1 MNTTLQRNRKATQ
14 RQRLQDAM
22 LAIAAEDGYAT
33 ASIAQVIARAGV
45 SRPTFYEYFAER
57 DACFLAALDDAG
69 ARLLARVRRAVEDQP
84 PEHAL
89 TVALASL
96 VPFAQAEPAMARVL
110 FGEAM
115 AAGHRA
121 LELRDE
127 TLLQLEQMIEY
138 ALERAPSC
146 SVAPDLAPRIVL
158 GASFRMLG
166 YRLRRDRQRLD
177 EAQSELQRW
186 LESYDRPVGE
196 HRWRTLSPE
205 ASAPAAWP
213 AAVNGTLRPP
223 SPPSHRRARA
233 SHAQIAQ
240 QSRRAVLLALAE
252 LAAEDGY
259 ATVTIRRIAERAG
272 IESRAFYRL
281 FDSKQQAF
289 TALTEMYFQQTMALT
304 AGAFFTRAPWPR
316 RVLAAI
322 LTLAACVEQN
332 PALARACFI
341 ESYASERGAPQRV
354 EQLTRAFTLFLT
366 EGDRYA
372 GRVTPHPRG
381 TLEAIAH
388 ANFELIYQQARA
400 SATPR
405 IAGVLGHSV
414 HLCLAPFI
422 GGQAAGELIDQELQ
436 RPGDTPTPTS
446 VAGEQPRRTR
456 RRRVRAAARC

>member
-33 ASIAQVIARAGV
+33 ASIARVIVRAGV

-57 DACFLAALDDAG
+57 DACFLAALSDAS
-69 ARLLARVRRAVEDQP
+69 AQLLARVRRAVEHQP
-84 PEHAL
+84 PEHGL
-89 TVALASL
+89 KVALAAL
-96 VPFAQAEPAMARVL
+96 AAFAQAEPAMARVL
-110 FGEAM
+110 FAEAL
-115 AAGHRA
+115 AAGARA

-127 TLLQLEQMIEY
+127 TLLALERLIEQE
-138 ALERAPSC
+138 LERAPAC
-146 SVAPDLAPRIVL
+146 STAPDLAPRIAL
-158 GASFRMLG
+158 GASFRVLG
-166 YRLRRDRQRLD
+166 YRLRDDRQPL
-177 EAQSELQRW
+177 EQVQAQLQSW
-186 LESYDRPVGE
+186 LERYDRPVRE
-196 HRWRTLSPE
+196 HRWRTLSPQD
-205 ASAPAAWP
+205 SPPPAWP
-213 AAVNGTLRPP
+213 AAVNGVLRPP
-223 SPPSHRRARA
+223 YPPSRHRARA

-240 QSRRAVLLALAE
+240 ESRRAVLLALAE
-252 LAAEDGY
+252 LAAQDGY

-289 TALTEMYFQQTMALT
+289 AALTEMYFQQTMALT

-316 RVLAAI
+316 RVLAAK
-322 LTLAACVEQN
+322 LALAACVEQN
-332 PALARACFI
+332 PAATRACFI
-341 ESYASERGAPQRV
+341 ESYASERGAPQRM
-354 EQLTRAFTLFLT
+354 EQLTRTFTIFLT

-372 GRVTPHPRG
+372 ERVEPHPRV

-405 IAGVLGHSV
+405 MAGVLGHSV

-422 GGQAAGELIDQELQ
+422 GGHAAGELIDTASL
-436 RPGDTPTPTS
+436 
-446 VAGEQPRRTR
+446 
-456 RRRVRAAARC
+456 AR